1 MSFGVELFFSVKT
14 DGSLVHVVVNFWMV
28 TLLVIFQS
36 LLSSGS
42 DMDAKNE
49 EEQTPLHLAAKS
61 GKTK

>member
-1 MSFGVELFFSVKT
+1 MSFSVELFFSGKT
-14 DGSLVHVVVNFWMV
+14 DESLVHFVVNFWMV
-28 TLLVIFQS
+28 TFLVIFQS

-42 DMDAKNE
+42 DMDAKND

>member
-1 MSFGVELFFSVKT
+1 MSFSVELFFSGKT
-14 DGSLVHVVVNFWMV
+14 DESLVHVVANFWMV

>member
-1 MSFGVELFFSVKT
+1 MSFSVKLFFSGKT
-14 DGSLVHVVVNFWMV
+14 DESLVHLVVNFWMV

>member
-1 MSFGVELFFSVKT
+1 MSFSVELFFSGKT
-14 DGSLVHVVVNFWMV
+14 DESLVHVVVKFWMV

>member
-1 MSFGVELFFSVKT
+1 MSFSVELFFSGKT
-14 DGSLVHVVVNFWMV
+14 DESLVHVVVNFWMV

-36 LLSSGS
+36 LLSAGS

>member
-1 MSFGVELFFSVKT
+1 MSFSVELFFSGKT
-14 DGSLVHVVVNFWMV
+14 DESLVHVVVNFWMV